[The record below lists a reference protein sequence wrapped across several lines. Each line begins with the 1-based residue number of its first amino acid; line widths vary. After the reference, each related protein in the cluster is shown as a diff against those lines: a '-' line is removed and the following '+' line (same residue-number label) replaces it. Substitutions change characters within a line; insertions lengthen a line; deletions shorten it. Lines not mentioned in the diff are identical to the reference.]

1 MPIKV
6 KLVTPEKVLLEA
18 DADLVVVPGAAG
30 EMGFK
35 EGHIP
40 LLSGLQV
47 GEIRV
52 HSGSKLE
59 HLATSGGF
67 VETRPDGVVI
77 LAETAEPA
85 DEIDVERAQA
95 ARSRAEK
102 RLARPTKETDIE
114 RAQASLSRALNRL
127 KVAEHR

>member
-1 MPIKV
+1 MPIKI
-6 KLVTPEKVLLEA
+6 KLVTPQKVLMETE
-18 DADLVVVPGAAG
+18 ADLVVVPGAAG
-30 EMGFK
+30 EMGFE

-47 GEIRV
+47 GEIRI
-52 HSGSKLE
+52 HSVGKLE

-67 VETRPDGVVI
+67 VEARPDSVVI

-95 ARSRAEK
+95 ARSRAQE

-114 RAQASLSRALNRL
+114 RAQAALSRALNRL
-127 KVAEHR
+127 RIAEHR